1 MEELFSNFI
10 QHIEKLISPN
20 LAKTLKSYMKQQIAK
35 GINADDYSTIESD
48 IKMIMADYF
57 QKAKDKEYV
66 EMATN
71 LFNSFVEMDDANLL
85 RAVKYFI
92 RIYSYFQE
100 IQLKKKLYQWRIN
113 VIKRKKASQQTQQGN
128 MSNSNN
134 NNTTNINYTKGKT
147 TNKSSSTINYH
158 SDKNQQRQWGPN
170 Y

>member
-35 GINADDYSTIESD
+35 GITADDYSTIERD

-128 MSNSNN
+128 MNNS
-134 NNTTNINYTKGKT
+134 NINYTRGKT
-147 TNKSSSTINYH
+147 TNKSSSTSNYH
-158 SDKNQQRQWGPN
+158 SDKNQQRQWGTN